1 MTATID
7 KSNKWKNENVFVS
20 SVAILSKIEEKRV
33 DLQRT
38 FSLFIDS
45 LRSAKILTFKFETP
59 YIRKIVG
66 SEYFLIS
73 FIDLLVQ

>member
-1 MTATID
+1 M
-7 KSNKWKNENVFVS
+7 
-20 SVAILSKIEEKRV
+20 

-38 FSLFIDS
+38 FSLFTGP
-45 LRSAKILTFKFETP
+45 LRSTEILTFKFETP